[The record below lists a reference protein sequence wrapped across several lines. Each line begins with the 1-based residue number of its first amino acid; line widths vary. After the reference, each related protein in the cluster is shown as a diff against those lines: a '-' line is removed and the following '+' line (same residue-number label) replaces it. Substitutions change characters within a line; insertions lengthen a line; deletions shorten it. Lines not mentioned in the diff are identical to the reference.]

1 MDRIGGKDAAHAAQA
16 RCARPRDI
24 SSDIAP
30 DPAPASALAALLGGG
45 LRLALQPVRPLAAPG
60 LVAFHEA
67 LARVPGPDGAMIS
80 AGRFAGAL
88 EARGLAP
95 LLDRAA
101 LEGGLA
107 LLTQDRAARISV
119 NVSARTVGDL
129 RWMRRLEA
137 AAEADPDAVRR
148 LVVELTETAVAP
160 MPEARR
166 FRDRV
171 GRAGPAFALDDFGSG
186 HADAALASALA
197 PDILKLDAGLC
208 AARAGVAGTRRV
220 AEATALAARLDA
232 MTVGEGVETAED
244 AARLA
249 DLGVDAAQGWWF
261 GRPSLA
267 AAAA

>member
-1 MDRIGGKDAAHAAQA
+1 MDRNGGRGAEDAAA
-16 RCARPRDI
+16 RRYEERSAPAPA
-24 SSDIAP
+24 SSLPA

-60 LVAFHEA
+60 QVAFHEA
-67 LARVPGPDGAMIS
+67 LARVPGRDGVMIS

-88 EARGLAP
+88 EARGFAP

-101 LEGGLA
+101 LDGVLA
-107 LLTQDRAARISV
+107 LLAQDRAARLSV
-119 NVSARTVGDL
+119 NVSARTLGDA
-129 RWMRRLEA
+129 RWMRRLET
-137 AAEADPDAVRR
+137 AAEADPDAARR

-160 MPEARR
+160 TPEARR

-208 AARAGVAGTRRV
+208 AAGAGRV

-232 MTVGEGVETAED
+232 MTVGEGVETAAD

-249 DLGVDAAQGWWF
+249 ELGVDAAQGWWF

-267 AAAA
+267 VAAA